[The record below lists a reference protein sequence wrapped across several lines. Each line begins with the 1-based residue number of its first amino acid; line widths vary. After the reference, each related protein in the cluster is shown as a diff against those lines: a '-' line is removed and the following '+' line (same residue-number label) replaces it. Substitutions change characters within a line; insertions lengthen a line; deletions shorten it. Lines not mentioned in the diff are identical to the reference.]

1 MGWPRIFCHLR
12 VLNTHNKFEKPF
24 YLGTHTAMKLVTW
37 NTQWCKGLDGLVS
50 PQRIV
55 ESARALGD
63 FDVLCLQ
70 EIAVNY
76 PTLTGDSPL
85 DQPHA
90 IASLLPDFEVIFG
103 AAIDERPY
111 GKPQQFGTLIA
122 SRLPILQV
130 QKLMLPSPLA
140 IGASHPWMPRVC
152 TVCTIAAPWGSV
164 RVMTTHLEYY
174 SAQQRLAQAHA
185 LRQWHEESCAQAKS
199 PRTLSVD
206 DAGTPYH
213 AKPHTLDA
221 ILCGD
226 FNFESDSDEYRYL
239 TDPDSAHAMSD
250 GWTIAQADQPHP
262 PTFRLFDDTYGPDAV
277 SCDFVFV
284 SESLTTRVQ
293 SVTVDTKTKV
303 SDHQP
308 VLIELSDSSPA
319 NK

>member
-1 MGWPRIFCHLR
+1 
-12 VLNTHNKFEKPF
+12 
-24 YLGTHTAMKLVTW
+24 MKLVTW

-50 PQRIV
+50 PQRII
-55 ESARALGD
+55 ETARAMAD

-90 IASLLPDFEVIFG
+90 IASLLPGFEVFFG
-103 AAIDERPY
+103 AAIDERPN

-130 QKLMLPSPLA
+130 QKLMLPSPCE
-140 IGASHPWMPRVC
+140 IGASHAWMPRVC
-152 TVCTIAAPWGSV
+152 NVCTIAAPWGPV
-164 RVMTTHLEYY
+164 RVMTTHLEYH
-174 SAQQRLAQAHA
+174 SQHQRLAQAQS
-185 LRQWHEESCAQAKS
+185 LRHWHEESCSQVKGS
-199 PRTLSVD
+199 QTLSD
-206 DAGTPYH
+206 ADAGTPYQT
-213 AKPHTLDA
+213 KPHTLDA

-226 FNFESDSDEYRYL
+226 FNFEPASHEYRYL
-239 TDPDSAHAMSD
+239 TDHTKTHAMNDS
-250 GWTIAQADQPHP
+250 WTIAQAGQPHP
-262 PTFRLFDDTYGPDAV
+262 PTFRIFDETYGPDAV

-284 SESLTTRVQ
+284 SESLTSRVQ
-293 SVTVDTKTKV
+293 SVVVDTQTQA

-308 VLIELSDSSPA
+308 VLIVLSDSSPA

>member
-1 MGWPRIFCHLR
+1 
-12 VLNTHNKFEKPF
+12 
-24 YLGTHTAMKLVTW
+24 MKLVTW
-37 NTQWCKGLDGLVS
+37 NTQWCKGLDGMVS

-55 ESARALGD
+55 ETALALAD

-76 PTLTGDSPL
+76 PALTGESPI
-85 DQPHA
+85 DQPQA
-90 IASLLPDFEVIFG
+90 IASLLPGFEVVFG
-103 AAIDERPY
+103 AAIDERLN

-130 QKLMLPSPLA
+130 QKIMLPSPCQA
-140 IGASHPWMPRVC
+140 GTPHPWMPRIC
-152 TVCTIAAPWGSV
+152 TVCTIAAPWGPV

-174 SAQQRLAQAHA
+174 SQHQRLTQTQA
-185 LRQWHEESCAQAKS
+185 LRHWHEESCSQALNDQPKS
-199 PRTLSVD
+199 D
-206 DAGTPYH
+206 DTAGTPYQT
-213 AKPHTLDA
+213 KPHTLDA

-226 FNFESDSDEYRYL
+226 FNFEPGSTEYRYL
-239 TDPDSAHAMSD
+239 TDNTNAQAMADS
-250 GWTIAQADQPHP
+250 WTIAQTGQPHP

-284 SESLTTRVQ
+284 SESLTSRVQ
-293 SVTVDTKTKV
+293 SVVVDTLTQT

-308 VLIELSDSSPA
+308 VLIVLSDSSPA